1 LFIEAFAF
9 QPHSVANFVGGGGK
23 TALIHQLMAEYCTQ
37 GPVLHTT
44 TTRIHPPSAC
54 EEFVVIS
61 SDNLELLKT
70 MVHQIA
76 RDCPDRAYKLVAT
89 RSYLSPTLLR
99 GVPRDFAAALDR
111 KLFPVL
117 LNEADGAAGF
127 SIKLP
132 RENEP
137 VLMEGARYLVP
148 VIGID
153 CISKPMGPDQ
163 VFRWQTCAERFS
175 LQAGEPL
182 TVERA
187 ADILMHKQ
195 GVCRH
200 WMPETEIIPYINKVE
215 DTEQESAARLLA
227 SRILNNGNFP
237 VERVVIGS
245 ARLGRADLIPAP
257 KH

>member
-1 LFIEAFAF
+1 
-9 QPHSVANFVGGGGK
+9 
-23 TALIHQLMAEYCTQ
+23 MAEYCTQ

-54 EEFVVIS
+54 EELVVIS

-70 MVHQIA
+70 MIHQIA
-76 RDCPDRAYKLVAT
+76 RDCPDRAFKLVAT

-99 GVPRDFAAALDR
+99 GVPRDFAPSLDR
-111 KLFPVL
+111 TLFPVL

-137 VLMEGARYLVP
+137 VLMESAQYLVP

-153 CISKPMGPDQ
+153 CINKPMGPEL
-163 VFRWQTCAERFS
+163 VFRWQTGAEHFS
-175 LQAGEPL
+175 LQAGDPL

-195 GVCRH
+195 GVCRD
-200 WMPETEIIPYINKVE
+200 WMPDAEIIPFINKVE
-215 DTEQESAARLLA
+215 DTEQESAARQLA
-227 SRILNNGNFP
+227 ALILKNGNFP

-245 ARLGRADLIPAP
+245 VRLGRSDLIPAP